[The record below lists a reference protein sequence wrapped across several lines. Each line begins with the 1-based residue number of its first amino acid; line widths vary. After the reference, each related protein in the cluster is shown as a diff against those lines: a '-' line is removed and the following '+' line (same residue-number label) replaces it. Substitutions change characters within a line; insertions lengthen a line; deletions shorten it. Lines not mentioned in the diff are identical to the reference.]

1 MKENSVTRPLR
12 GIFPVLQT
20 PVTDEGEIDPAS
32 MQRQVDFCVAAGVH
46 GLVFPVL
53 GSEFQ
58 YLTIDERQTLVEL
71 VVETAAG
78 RTPVVVGVAGTVTA
92 AARESARHATEA
104 GADAVIALPPYLS
117 SATRQEIK
125 TYYTGI
131 AEESGLPVFIQ
142 HSQPGMDA
150 PLLSELLRELESVQY
165 IKEEM
170 PPSAHQ
176 ISAVL
181 AQVGEECRG
190 VFGGGHSRWMLS
202 ELERGASGFMP
213 AAEAIDVHVQIWE
226 AWEAGDFAG
235 ARKLFNQLLP
245 LINLVL
251 MLGLPLCKEILV
263 QRGIFSC
270 AAMRTP
276 GSLGLDQ
283 GDHRELDC
291 ILADLQPLFHV

>member
-1 MKENSVTRPLR
+1 
-12 GIFPVLQT
+12 VLQT
-20 PVTDEGEIDPAS
+20 PVTEDGEVDPAS

-58 YLTIDERQTLVEL
+58 YLTNRERQTLVEL
-71 VVETAAG
+71 VVKAAAG
-78 RTPVVVGVAGTVTA
+78 RAPVVAGVAGTVAA
-92 AARESARHATEA
+92 AARETARAAADA

-117 SATRQEIK
+117 SGTRAEIK
-125 TYYTGI
+125 AYYTAI
-131 AEESGLPVFIQ
+131 AEESELPVFIQ
-142 HSQPGMDA
+142 HSQAGMDA
-150 PLLSELLRELESVQY
+150 SLLSELLRELDSVHY

-181 AQVGEECRG
+181 AQVGNECRG

-202 ELERGASGFMP
+202 ELERGATGFMP
-213 AAEAIDVHVQIWE
+213 AAEAIDVHVQIWD
-226 AWEAGDFAG
+226 AWESGDRAG
-235 ARKLFNQLLP
+235 ARRIFNQLLP
-245 LINLVL
+245 LINQVL

-263 QRGIFSC
+263 RRGIFSG

-276 GSLGLDQ
+276 GSLALDQ
-283 GDHRELDC
+283 GDRDELDQ
-291 ILADLQPLFHV
+291 ILADLQPLLRV